1 MARHSKI
8 FLGLVAGAL
17 AGVICNRFFPDAAI
31 LGALQHWL
39 SDPLGTIF
47 VNLLIMMV
55 IPLVFASLSL
65 GVAQLGD
72 LRRLGGIGARTLLIF
87 VVATTAA
94 AGLGLALVNAM
105 RPGDYVAEDTKA
117 ELLAGYGQRAAE
129 LRTAAESSEFG
140 IDILVNLVPRNPFAA
155 IARPNP
161 DMLALIFVSLIVG
174 IALTRISPSRAA
186 PLLRVLESVND
197 VTVAIIDLA
206 MKLAPTA
213 VAALVFSV
221 TSRFGFDLLAA
232 LAMYVVTVMA
242 GLLLIQFG
250 GYALVVRLLA
260 GRDPRVFFRDIR
272 TVMLTAVSTS
282 SSNATLPTTI
292 AVSRERLGIPA
303 SITGFVLPLGATMNM
318 HGTAVFEGIT
328 IVFLAQ
334 AFGIEL
340 SLAAQGIVMVMCVL
354 TAVGAGG
361 VPSGAIPLMIIILG
375 MVNVPAEGIAL
386 ILGVDR
392 ILDMART
399 VVNVTGDIAAAAVV
413 TRWEGGSGAESD
425 R

>member
-1 MARHSKI
+1 M
-8 FLGLVAGAL
+8 
-17 AGVICNRFFPDAAI
+17 
-31 LGALQHWL
+31 
-39 SDPLGTIF
+39 
-47 VNLLIMMV
+47 
-55 IPLVFASLSL
+55 
-65 GVAQLGD
+65 
-72 LRRLGGIGARTLLIF
+72 
-87 VVATTAA
+87 
-94 AGLGLALVNAM
+94 
-105 RPGDYVAEDTKA
+105 
-117 ELLAGYGQRAAE
+117 
-129 LRTAAESSEFG
+129 
-140 IDILVNLVPRNPFAA
+140 NLVPRNPFAA

>member
-1 MARHSKI
+1 
-8 FLGLVAGAL
+8 
-17 AGVICNRFFPDAAI
+17 
-31 LGALQHWL
+31 
-39 SDPLGTIF
+39 
-47 VNLLIMMV
+47 
-55 IPLVFASLSL
+55 
-65 GVAQLGD
+65 
-72 LRRLGGIGARTLLIF
+72 
-87 VVATTAA
+87 
-94 AGLGLALVNAM
+94 
-105 RPGDYVAEDTKA
+105 
-117 ELLAGYGQRAAE
+117 
-129 LRTAAESSEFG
+129 
-140 IDILVNLVPRNPFAA
+140 
-155 IARPNP
+155 
-161 DMLALIFVSLIVG
+161 
-174 IALTRISPSRAA
+174 
-186 PLLRVLESVND
+186 
-197 VTVAIIDLA
+197 